1 MSANSTDRSRL
12 SDVQAAIV
20 TGSSSG
26 IGRAIALQFAEEGVK
41 LVVCADLQACPKKA
55 DTAIWETHPEEQSL
69 ATHELIIS
77 RYGAERATFIRCDVS
92 VERASLAAG
101 EKDRRDYDPP
111 EDTQILGMAEVVE
124 ETMRLTGRLDVSV
137 NGTGPFLGSKHAV
150 AQFLRQEP
158 DTYGFRGTIINI
170 SSIGGQVGLMR
181 CSAYC
186 ASKASIIGLSREVAI
201 EYGRNGIRCN
211 VICPGYI
218 DTPML
223 QPWVAASPEFA
234 AYLDAGIALGHLG
247 NPADVA
253 GAAAWL
259 ASGRESGYITGA
271 VIPVDGG
278 FTAR

>member
-1 MSANSTDRSRL
+1 MLCIPSQPDFCT
-12 SDVQAAIV
+12 
-20 TGSSSG
+20 
-26 IGRAIALQFAEEGVK
+26 
-41 LVVCADLQACPKKA
+41 
-55 DTAIWETHPEEQSL
+55 EQPFVIP
-69 ATHELIIS
+69 T
-77 RYGAERATFIRCDVS
+77 
-92 VERASLAAG
+92 AAG
-101 EKDRRDYDPP
+101 SIPP
-111 EDTQILGMAEVVE
+111 TPGGEVIGAYTDLRVSS
-124 ETMRLTGRLDVSV
+124 SV

-150 AQFLRQEP
+150 AQFLKQEP

-218 DTPML
+218 HTPML

-234 AYLDAGIALGHLG
+234 AYLDAGIALGHIG

-259 ASGRESGYITGA
+259 ASGRESGYVTGA